1 VLVARLSQMIPG
13 ARVAPS
19 TLSHAASKLIS
30 QICLSHNIL
39 AAYIY
44 FAHNTGRKSRDAGG
58 KGNAMNLVSTI
69 MQLLGP
75 AIISR
80 IAASLG
86 VNQGFVG
93 KAISAAIPAIL
104 AGLTKTASQGS
115 GATQLANAI
124 AKQDPSILGNLGNL
138 IGGAGEKSLVDS
150 GKNILTS
157 LLGGSSTNALAGALG
172 KFAGLSGTQG
182 SSLLGMLAPVV
193 LGQLGQVQ
201 KSSGLDA
208 GGLANLLNSQKGNIA
223 AALPSGFSDL
233 LGGTGL
239 LDALG
244 DKVKAGAAPAQRAAG
259 DSASLLKWL
268 VPAVL
273 AALALVLVSNYGCE
287 RKTAEKVETPAVPP
301 AATVPAQNPP
311 MAAGVNYVDIASKAL
326 SGLTTALGGVKD
338 ETTANA
344 AVPGLQ
350 DIAKQIDSVK
360 AAALTGDAKKSV
372 ASLVAAAL
380 PGITAAIEKA
390 VGIPGVAAI
399 LNPILQP
406 LVANLN
412 DLSKT

>member
-1 VLVARLSQMIPG
+1 
-13 ARVAPS
+13 
-19 TLSHAASKLIS
+19 
-30 QICLSHNIL
+30 
-39 AAYIY
+39 
-44 FAHNTGRKSRDAGG
+44 
-58 KGNAMNLVSTI
+58 

-75 AIISR
+75 ATISR

-86 VNQGFVG
+86 LNQGIVG
-93 KAISAAIPAIL
+93 KAVSAAIPAIL

-150 GKNILTS
+150 GTNILTS
-157 LLGGSSTNALAGALG
+157 LLGGSSTNALAGAVG

-182 SSLLGMLAPVV
+182 NSLLGMLAPVV

-208 GGLANLLNSQKGNIA
+208 GGLASLLNSQKGNIA
-223 AALPSGFSDL
+223 AALPPGFSDL

-239 LDALG
+239 LDGLG
-244 DKVKAGAAPAQRAAG
+244 DKVKAGVAPAQRAVG
-259 DSASLLKWL
+259 DGSSSLGKWL
-268 VPAVL
+268 IPAAL
-273 AALALVLVSNYGCE
+273 AALALLLISNWWNH
-287 RKTAEKVETPAVPP
+287 KTAEKVETPAVPP

-311 MAAGVNYVDIASKAL
+311 MAAGVNYVNMASKAL

-338 ETTANA
+338 EATANA

-360 AAALTGDAKKSV
+360 AAALTGDAKKSI

-412 DLSKT
+412 DLSKN

>member
-1 VLVARLSQMIPG
+1 
-13 ARVAPS
+13 
-19 TLSHAASKLIS
+19 
-30 QICLSHNIL
+30 
-39 AAYIY
+39 
-44 FAHNTGRKSRDAGG
+44 
-58 KGNAMNLVSTI
+58 MNLVSTI

-75 AIISR
+75 VIINRFAS
-80 IAASLG
+80 SLG
-86 VNQGFVG
+86 LNQGIVG
-93 KAISAAIPAIL
+93 KAIAAAIPAIL

-115 GATQLANAI
+115 GATQLANAV
-124 AKQDPSILGNLGNL
+124 AKQDPSILSNLGNL
-138 IGGAGEKSLVDS
+138 IGGPGEKSLVDS
-150 GKNILTS
+150 GTSILSS

-259 DSASLLKWL
+259 DSASLLGKWL
-268 VPAVL
+268 VPAAL

-287 RKTAEKVETPAVPP
+287 RKTAEKAETPATPP

-311 MAAGVNYVDIASKAL
+311 MPAGVNYVDIASKAL

>member
-1 VLVARLSQMIPG
+1 
-13 ARVAPS
+13 
-19 TLSHAASKLIS
+19 
-30 QICLSHNIL
+30 
-39 AAYIY
+39 
-44 FAHNTGRKSRDAGG
+44 
-58 KGNAMNLVSTI
+58 

-75 AIISR
+75 VIINR
-80 IAASLG
+80 FASSLEL
-86 VNQGFVG
+86 NQGIVG

-104 AGLTKTASQGS
+104 AGLTKMASQGS
-115 GATQLANAI
+115 GATQLANAV
-124 AKQDPSILGNLGNL
+124 AKQDPSILSNLGNL
-138 IGGAGEKSLVDS
+138 IGGPGEKSLVDNGTS
-150 GKNILTS
+150 ILSS

-244 DKVKAGAAPAQRAAG
+244 DKVKVGAAPAQRAAG
-259 DSASLLKWL
+259 DGASLLSKWL
-268 VPAVL
+268 IPAAL
-273 AALALVLVSNYGCE
+273 AALALLLISNYGCN
-287 RKTAEKVETPAVPP
+287 RKTAEKVETPAAPP
-301 AATVPAQNPP
+301 AATVPNPP
-311 MAAGVNYVDIASKAL
+311 MAAGVNYVDIAGKAL
-326 SGLTTALGGVKD
+326 SGLTTVLGGVKD
-338 ETTANA
+338 EATATA
-344 AVPGLQ
+344 AVPGLY

-360 AAALTGDAKKSV
+360 AAVPSGDAKKSI

-380 PGITAAIEKA
+380 PGITATIEKT

-412 DLSKT
+412 DLSKA

>member
-1 VLVARLSQMIPG
+1 M
-13 ARVAPS
+13 
-19 TLSHAASKLIS
+19 
-30 QICLSHNIL
+30 
-39 AAYIY
+39 
-44 FAHNTGRKSRDAGG
+44 
-58 KGNAMNLVSTI
+58 
-69 MQLLGP
+69 
-75 AIISR
+75 
-80 IAASLG
+80 
-86 VNQGFVG
+86 
-93 KAISAAIPAIL
+93 
-104 AGLTKTASQGS
+104 
-115 GATQLANAI
+115 
-124 AKQDPSILGNLGNL
+124 
-138 IGGAGEKSLVDS
+138 
-150 GKNILTS
+150 
-157 LLGGSSTNALAGALG
+157 LGGSSTNALAGAVG

-182 SSLLGMLAPVV
+182 NSLLGMLAPVV

-223 AALPSGFSDL
+223 AALPPGFSDL

-239 LDALG
+239 LDGLG
-244 DKVKAGAAPAQRAAG
+244 DKVKAGVAPAQRAVG
-259 DSASLLKWL
+259 DSSSSLGKWL
-268 VPAVL
+268 IPAAL
-273 AALALVLVSNYGCE
+273 AALALLLISNWWNH
-287 RKTAEKVETPAVPP
+287 KTAEKVETPAVPP

-311 MAAGVNYVDIASKAL
+311 MAAGVNYVDMASKAL

-338 ETTANA
+338 EATANA

-360 AAALTGDAKKSV
+360 AAALTGDAKKSI

-412 DLSKT
+412 DLSKN

>member
-1 VLVARLSQMIPG
+1 
-13 ARVAPS
+13 
-19 TLSHAASKLIS
+19 
-30 QICLSHNIL
+30 
-39 AAYIY
+39 
-44 FAHNTGRKSRDAGG
+44 
-58 KGNAMNLVSTI
+58 MNLVSTI

-75 AIISR
+75 ATISR

-86 VNQGFVG
+86 LNQGIVG
-93 KAISAAIPAIL
+93 KAVSAAIPAIL

-138 IGGAGEKSLVDS
+138 IGGTGEKSLVDS
-150 GKNILTS
+150 GTNILTS
-157 LLGGSSTNALAGALG
+157 LLGRSSTNALAGAVG

-182 SSLLGMLAPVV
+182 NSLLGMLAPVV

-208 GGLANLLNSQKGNIA
+208 GGLASLLNSQKGNIA
-223 AALPSGFSDL
+223 AALPPGFSDL

-239 LDALG
+239 LDGLG
-244 DKVKAGAAPAQRAAG
+244 DKVKAGVAPAQRAVG
-259 DSASLLKWL
+259 DSSSSLGKWL
-268 VPAVL
+268 IPAAL
-273 AALALVLVSNYGCE
+273 AALALLLISNWWSH
-287 RKTAEKVETPAVPP
+287 KTAEKAETPATPP

-311 MAAGVNYVDIASKAL
+311 MAAGVNYVDMASKAL

-338 ETTANA
+338 EATANA

-360 AAALTGDAKKSV
+360 AAALSGDAKKSI

-412 DLSKT
+412 DLSKN